1 MRIISGKYRGK
12 KLKGYDMPGTR
23 PTMDRVKESIYGIIQ
38 GYVKDSIVLDLFA
51 GSGSLGLEA
60 ISNGLIDKASNT
72 PWQNGPSCSPRAC
85 LSPGGFSIYFSD
97 CGSILSPA
105 LSYEAYHAHYN

>member
-1 MRIISGKYRGK
+1 MRIISGKYKGR
-12 KLKGYDMPGTR
+12 KLKGYDIEGTR

-60 ISNGLIDKASNT
+60 ISNGALKLILIDNNKKVTDILKENIKSLFICE
-72 PWQNGPSCSPRAC
+72 CSLLC
-85 LSPGGFSIYFSD
+85 
-97 CGSILSPA
+97 
-105 LSYEAYHAHYN
+105 